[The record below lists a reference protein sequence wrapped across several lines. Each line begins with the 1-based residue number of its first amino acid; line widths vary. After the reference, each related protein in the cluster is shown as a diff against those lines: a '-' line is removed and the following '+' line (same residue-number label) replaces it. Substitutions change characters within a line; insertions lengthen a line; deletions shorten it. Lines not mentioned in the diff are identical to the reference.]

1 MDQVKVALAVIKKY
15 HFWILSVVVLITGA
29 AVWTMASGALAKA
42 FEADKAKIETAT
54 KSLDPFGGEPPN
66 ASFKQKVDQ
75 MHDGLKQEVAV
86 VWKELYEKQVRLFV
100 WPELI
105 APDIAKLQPGEPIP
119 ERLRAFYNNNIVRD
133 EWHRVLEEI
142 DLRRPVGGNENASGA
157 GDGIMPGGMFG
168 GNANSELEGL
178 VVWDA
183 AAREAIVNRYYSESP
198 PSDLK
203 VRLTQEDLWIFE
215 HSLIPVVNLVNA
227 NAHDAADATIKRIDV
242 LDLAQWAI
250 NAANESNFTLYK
262 PGSGKPGRSGGMMM
276 GGMGSMP
283 GGPAGGVSEGVMPD
297 AGTAG
302 APGAAPGAPGAP
314 AESGAAAAGAAGSGD
329 AALLDNRYLDDQGK
343 PLKGEPPYSEF
354 KQMFVYM
361 RFIMNQRKVPDLLAA
376 CANVPLPIETR
387 QVRVHVSDPTGGMS
401 QGGGGAGGPMG
412 MMGGMMPGMDMGGM
426 SGGGMGGFRQPTIMG
441 GMGGGMGGF
450 GGMGGGQPIA
460 IEAGPFDA
468 QVELSG
474 VIYLYNAPDI
484 AKLGSKAPAARS
496 FSVPKG
502 KVAAPGGSAQGGMN
516 MMNYQPGGAP
526 GGSTP

>member
-1 MDQVKVALAVIKKY
+1 MDQVKVALAVVKKY

-29 AVWTMASGALAKA
+29 VVWQMASSALARA
-42 FEADKAKIETAT
+42 FEADKGKIEAAT

-75 MHDGLKQEVAV
+75 MHDALKQDVAV
-86 VWKELYEKQVRLFV
+86 VWKELYEKQVGLFV
-100 WPELI
+100 WPDLI

-119 ERLRAFYNNNIVRD
+119 PRLLAFYNNNIVRD

-142 DLRRPVGGNENASGA
+142 DLRRPKVDEENAGGA
-157 GDGIMPGGMFG
+157 PGGMFG
-168 GNANSELEGL
+168 GNANANLEGL
-178 VVWDA
+178 VVWDE

-227 NAHDAADATIKRIDV
+227 SAHDAADATIKRIEV

-250 NAANESNFTLYK
+250 NAANESNFALYK
-262 PGSGKPGRSGGMMM
+262 PGSGKPGRGGGMMGGGMAGM
-276 GGMGSMP
+276 GGMP
-283 GGPAGGVSEGVMPD
+283 GGPGGVSEGMMP
-297 AGTAG
+297 GG
-302 APGAAPGAPGAP
+302 APGGPGGAPGAPG
-314 AESGAAAAGAAGSGD
+314 ESGAAAGGAGAAGSGD
-329 AALLDNRYLDDQGK
+329 AALIDNRYLDDQGK

-361 RFIMNQRKVPDLLAA
+361 RFIMNQRKLPDLLAA

-387 QVRVHVSDPTGGMS
+387 QVRIHVSDPTGGAS
-401 QGGGGAGGPMG
+401 QGGAAGGPMG
-412 MMGGMMPGMDMGGM
+412 MMGGMMPGMEMGGM
-426 SGGGMGGFRQPTIMG
+426 PGGGMPGGGMGGFRPPVV
-441 GMGGGMGGF
+441 MGGGMGGF
-450 GGMGGGQPIA
+450 GGMGGGGQSLP

-474 VIYLYNAPDI
+474 VVYLYNAPDI

-502 KVAAPGGSAQGGMN
+502 KVAAPGGGAQGGMN

-526 GGSTP
+526 GGPTP